1 MQVESSICRIQLTQ
15 IYCTQ
20 FMVMS
25 KNLRVFLLQDV
36 NGSPENPLL
45 QIQEGLWFL
54 TLQYAFWPQTPGQGS
69 LHFCCIQARLSG
81 HSELIVHS
89 GLHSM
94 YGFPLNPGKQEQDA
108 AEFLSRHSALIPH
121 GEGLQGSITSG
132 RGGGAKIHRRSI
144 NLEDWFGWKHTLN
157 YIQRFRL

>member
-1 MQVESSICRIQLTQ
+1 M
-15 IYCTQ
+15 
-20 FMVMS
+20 
-25 KNLRVFLLQDV
+25 
-36 NGSPENPLL
+36 
-45 QIQEGLWFL
+45 
-54 TLQYAFWPQTPGQGS
+54 
-69 LHFCCIQARLSG
+69 QARLSG

-144 NLEDWFGWKHTLN
+144 NLRDWFGCKHTLN